1 MNFFLLN
8 IYVCVFY
15 GFLFPALP
23 KIIFLQIFKSC
34 KSGFVPQSM
43 LFVEGGKYLRRL
55 HFIPKQLKYLK
66 PFIPKQLKLPNPPL
80 SKQFL
85 HFILAVTTSNTQR
98 FKQFKL
104 YLFAD
109 TTNKNLFLAIKSDSI
124 AMNFKQLVNSV
135 TFYFAA
141 FMTTCN
147 RWHQLW

>member
-1 MNFFLLN
+1 MEDPSLCFHQPHCIPQENSHELLFAQ
-8 IYVCVFY
+8 YLRLCVLLLPFSCS
-15 GFLFPALP
+15 P
-23 KIIFLQIFKSC
+23 KIIFRQSFKSC

-85 HFILAVTTSNTQR
+85 HFKLIVTTSNTQR
-98 FKQFKL
+98 FKQFKP

-109 TTNKNLFLAIKSDSI
+109 TTNDDLFLAI
-124 AMNFKQLVNSV
+124 F
-135 TFYFAA
+135 
-141 FMTTCN
+141 
-147 RWHQLW
+147 